1 MRLGLH
7 ADEHP
12 WLLDKASKVL
22 DAFVVNSEDEPVADA
37 TPEQLSALAHP
48 LRNRLLFAV
57 GAEGAT
63 VSQLAVRLRTNKG
76 NVAHHLAVLQRVG
89 LVRVSH
95 TRQVRGGTERYF
107 VRVHRKLRGSRDRG
121 ELTSGMLQAVA
132 EEIAASPVDSL
143 LHLRRIRLTR
153 AQAAELTAYLDRLVD
168 GLKEAPVGEPTH
180 GVLVSVF
187 RSSR

>member
-1 MRLGLH
+1 MFLTL
-7 ADEHP
+7 
-12 WLLDKASKVL
+12 S
-22 DAFVVNSEDEPVADA
+22 FVDPEDEQVAAA
-37 TPEQLSALAHP
+37 TPQQLNALAHP

-57 GAEGAT
+57 GGDGAT

-76 NVAHHLAVLQRVG
+76 NVAHHLDVLQRVG

-107 VRVHRKLRGSRDRG
+107 VRVHPKLRGPRGRG
-121 ELTSGMLQAVA
+121 EYTSALLQAVA
-132 EEIAASPVDSL
+132 EEITASPVDSL

-153 AQAAELTAYLDRLVD
+153 AQAADLSAYLDRLVG
-168 GLKEAPVGEPTH
+168 GLTEAPAGEPTH

-187 RSSR
+187 QSSR